1 MISANPL
8 DVLAAPS
15 ANTHL
20 PQTLLLRVRIARPG
34 MGFMPQAHFDDVRI
48 VVPETWARIGVDPR
62 REGELVQAPQVC
74 VVAPGHA
81 LHLAVD
87 AGAQAIVIA
96 MDGLHCEE
104 RAIRVLGRPSPLR
117 EVRMADDKILRDYAA
132 ALGSLAQDHEVEGG
146 HRALGDDLALHLAAN
161 YGKTAPQTNSAGLSR
176 VRLERVLAMI
186 DERLA
191 TPLPVAELADAVH
204 MSPFHFSRMFK
215 VSTGRSP
222 HEWITSKRMARAKAL
237 LAQTRLALSE
247 VARASGYRTHAH
259 FSGMFHAA
267 VGVTPGQYRARHA

>member
-1 MISANPL
+1 MSTVTPFDTLLAPAAPT
-8 DVLAAPS
+8 LAAAP
-15 ANTHL
+15 L
-20 PQTLLLRVRIARPG
+20 PLTVRIARG
-34 MGFMPQAHFDDVRI
+34 GAGFMPHAHADDIRV
-48 VVPETWARIGVDPR
+48 VVPETWARVAVDPR
-62 REGELVQAPQVC
+62 HEGDVLQAPHVC

-96 MDGLHCEE
+96 VDGMHCEE

-117 EVRMADDKILRDYAA
+117 GIAIGEDPALRDLAA
-132 ALGSLAQDHEVEGG
+132 SLHSSVTDHTRAQS
-146 HRALGDDLALHLAAN
+146 RRSIGDELSLHLAAH
-161 YGKTAPQTNSAGLSR
+161 YGQPEPPSTSAGLSR
-176 VRLERVLAMI
+176 VRLERVLSMI

-191 TPLPVAELADAVH
+191 SPLPVAELADAVH

-237 LAQTRLALSE
+237 LAQTRMALSD
-247 VARASGYRTHAH
+247 VARTCGYRTHAH

>member
-1 MISANPL
+1 MISANSI
-8 DVLAAPS
+8 DLAAPS
-15 ANTHL
+15 AATHL
-20 PQTLLLRVRIARPG
+20 PRLLPLRVRIARPG
-34 MGFMPQAHFDDVRI
+34 AGFMPHAHFDDIRV
-48 VVPETWARIGVDPR
+48 VVPETWVRLCVDPR
-62 REGELVQAPQVC
+62 QEGDLVQAPQVC

-87 AGAQAIVIA
+87 AGARAIVIA

-104 RAIRVLGRPSPLR
+104 RAIRVLGCPSPLR
-117 EVRMADDKILRDYAA
+117 EVRMGHDKILRDYAA
-132 ALGSLAQDHEVEGG
+132 TLESISREHRDDAA
-146 HRALGDDLALHLAAN
+146 HRALGDELALHLAAN
-161 YGKTAPQTNSAGLSR
+161 YGKPQPVTNSAGLSR
-176 VRLERVLAMI
+176 VRLERVLSLI
-186 DERLA
+186 DENLA
-191 TPLPVAELADAVH
+191 AALPVAALADAVH

-237 LAQTRLALSE
+237 LAQTRLPLSE
-247 VARASGYRTHAH
+247 VALASGYRTHAH